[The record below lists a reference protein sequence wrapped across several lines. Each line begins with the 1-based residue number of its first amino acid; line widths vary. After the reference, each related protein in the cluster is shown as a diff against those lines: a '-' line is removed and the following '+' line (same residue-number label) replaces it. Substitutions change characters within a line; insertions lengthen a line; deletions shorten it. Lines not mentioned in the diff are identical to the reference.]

1 FCHNIIC
8 FFTFNL
14 LQMSLFIVLL
24 EGVLSY
30 NPPVR
35 KSAFQ
40 PFDRFLIQPP
50 FIATLPVLA
59 KIHSSSGHTQQILAR
74 GNRSLPPFARSQ
86 TQCSTVFLWG
96 YTVSGRLPILQNR

>member
-1 FCHNIIC
+1 FVIILFC
-8 FFTFNL
+8 FFAFNW
-14 LQMSLFIVLL
+14 LQMSLFIALS

-50 FIATLPVLA
+50 PFLATL
-59 KIHSSSGHTQQILAR
+59 
-74 GNRSLPPFARSQ
+74 
-86 TQCSTVFLWG
+86 
-96 YTVSGRLPILQNR
+96 